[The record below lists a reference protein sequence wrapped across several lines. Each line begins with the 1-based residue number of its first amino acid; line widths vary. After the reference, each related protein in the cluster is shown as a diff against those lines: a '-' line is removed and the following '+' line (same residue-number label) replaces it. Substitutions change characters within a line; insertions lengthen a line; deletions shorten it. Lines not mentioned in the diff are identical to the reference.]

1 MDISELKLQAMNGA
15 IPVLHGE
22 IGADDLQPVCRKV
35 ADGGGRLVALWGSDE
50 RFPHPNPDGTTD
62 KTTQFWLSANAQAI
76 IDSHSTKAS
85 KNDAQVAGYLPPTG
99 EGANESLREF
109 QLNGFALHV
118 VLAHENSLLCL
129 TLPLPDGHYPDG
141 HYPDLSVIFP
151 AANRMQRAVYDLLG
165 IVAAG
170 AQDLRK
176 WLRHAAWSE
185 GSFPLRKDFVSFPPP
200 NLPPCRREESAQ
212 FPQALDDYLF
222 VRVEGQGVHEIPV
235 GPVHAGIIEPGHFRF
250 SVVGEKVLRL
260 EARLGYTHKGIEK
273 RFESMG
279 LQQGAK
285 LAGRVSGDSTVAYA
299 WAYAMAAESIACVT
313 PPDRALWLRA
323 LFLERERISNHLG
336 DLGYLGN
343 DVAFSFGHTQFWLLK
358 EQVLRL
364 NATLFGHRY
373 LMDVIVPGGVTVDLP
388 ESAKQTLLEECLTLE
403 REVRLLRTLYEEHA
417 GVQDRFNGTGC
428 VTPELAARLGL
439 CGLAGRASGQ
449 AFDARV
455 QYAGTPYD
463 KLGVRIAT
471 RTGGDVAARV
481 AVRFDELFES
491 LRLQREILANLIGG
505 ETLAH
510 PLLQLPANGF
520 GIGLVEGWR
529 GEVLVAIHTDA
540 QGYLSRVH
548 PHDPSWQNW
557 PMLEHAIMGNIVP
570 DFPLINKSF
579 NLSYSGQ
586 DL

>member
-1 MDISELKLQAMNGA
+1 MDISKLNLQAMHGA
-15 IPVLHGE
+15 IPARHSV
-22 IGADDLQPVCRKV
+22 IGAAELQPVCRRL
-35 ADGGGRLVALWGSDE
+35 AAGGGRLVALWGSDE
-50 RFPHPNPDGTTD
+50 GG
-62 KTTQFWLSANAQAI
+62 L
-76 IDSHSTKAS
+76 
-85 KNDAQVAGYLPPTG
+85 
-99 EGANESLREF
+99 
-109 QLNGFALHV
+109 ALHV
-118 VLAHENSLLCL
+118 VLSHENSLLCL
-129 TLPLPDGHYPDG
+129 SLPLPDGHYPDISG
-141 HYPDLSVIFP
+141 IFL
-151 AANRMQRAVYDLLG
+151 AANRMQRAACDLLG

-170 AQDLRK
+170 AADGRK
-176 WLRHAAWSE
+176 WLRHAAWPE
-185 GSFPLRKDFVSFPPP
+185 GSFPLRKDFVFNPHL
-200 NLPPCRREESAQ
+200 NLPPHQGEEAIDRSPTESGTQ
-212 FPQALDDYLF
+212 THDDYPF
-222 VRVEGQGVHEIPV
+222 VQVDGQGVHEIPV

-260 EARLGYTHKGIEK
+260 EERLGYTHKGIEK
-273 RFESMG
+273 RFESMT
-279 LQQGAK
+279 LNQGAK

-323 LFLERERISNHLG
+323 LFLERERLANHLG

-373 LMDVIVPGGVTVDLP
+373 LMDVIIPGGVTVDVP
-388 ESAKQTLLEECLTLE
+388 EPAKQTLLEECLHLE
-403 REVRLLRTLYEEHA
+403 REVRLLYSLYEEHA

-428 VTPELAARLGL
+428 VTPALAARLGL
-439 CGLAGRASGQ
+439 CGLAGRASAQ
-449 AFDARV
+449 ANDARV

-463 KLGVRIAT
+463 KLDVKIAT
-471 RTGGDVAARV
+471 RSGGDVAARV

-510 PLLQLPANGF
+510 PLLQLPACGF

-540 QGYLSRVH
+540 QGSLSRVH

-557 PMLEHAIMGNIVP
+557 PVLEHAIMGNIVP